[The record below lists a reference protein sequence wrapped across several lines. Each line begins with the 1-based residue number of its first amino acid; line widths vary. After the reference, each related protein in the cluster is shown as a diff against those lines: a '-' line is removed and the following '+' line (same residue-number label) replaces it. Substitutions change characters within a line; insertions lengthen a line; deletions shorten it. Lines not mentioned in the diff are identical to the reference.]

1 MSKHILVVANQ
12 TIGGATLLD
21 LVKER
26 AKEEDTSFTLVV
38 PMTRPRS
45 GYVIYDDA
53 VRESAQVR
61 LDLTLSYLRG
71 EDVVASGELGDED
84 PYTATLD
91 AIDEYKPDE
100 VIISTLPQS
109 SSGWLRRDLI
119 ERIQDAT
126 EAPVTHVISDVNEE
140 GLPFQV
146 TLVIANVTAGRG
158 DLRTRMKEL
167 AAETDDMLFIVV
179 VPLQAHGD
187 GRAAAVARARLG
199 NTLDKMRRE
208 GLLVAGMVGDP
219 DPYTA
224 AMNALQ
230 FYKVSRIIVS
240 TLPVTRSGWLRAD
253 LISRLRKAS
262 NIEVEHIVA
271 EQQSDEQA
279 DPAAATDGPR

>member
-1 MSKHILVVANQ
+1 
-12 TIGGATLLD
+12 
-21 LVKER
+21 
-26 AKEEDTSFTLVV
+26 
-38 PMTRPRS
+38 MTRPRS

-100 VIISTLPQS
+100 VIISTLPSS

-126 EAPVTHVISDVNEE
+126 GVPVTHVISDINSE
-140 GLPFQV
+140 GLPFKV
-146 TLVIANVTAGRG
+146 TLVVANVTAGRG
-158 DLRTRMKEL
+158 DLRARMKEV
-167 AAETDDMLFIVV
+167 AAEAEDMLFIVV

-224 AMNALQ
+224 TMNALQ

-253 LISRLRKAS
+253 LITRVRKAS

-271 EQQSDEQA
+271 EQAGDQPGEK
-279 DPAAATDGPR
+279 PAKVSS

>member
-21 LVKER
+21 LVRER
-26 AKEEDTSFTLVV
+26 ANEPDTSFTLVV

-100 VIISTLPQS
+100 VIISTLPSS

-126 EAPVTHVISDVNEE
+126 GVPVTHVISDMNSD

-146 TLVIANVTAGRG
+146 TLVVANVTAGRG
-158 DLRTRMKEL
+158 DLRARMKEI
-167 AAETDDMLFIVV
+167 AAEADDMLFIVV

-224 AMNALQ
+224 TMNALQ

-253 LISRLRKAS
+253 LITRVRKAS
-262 NIEVEHIVA
+262 NIDVEHIVA
-271 EQQSDEQA
+271 EQSGEQPGEK
-279 DPAAATDGPR
+279 PAKVPSP

>member
-12 TIGGATLLD
+12 TIGGATLLN
-21 LVKER
+21 LVEER
-26 AKEEDTSFTLVV
+26 AKEPDTSFTLVV

-100 VIISTLPQS
+100 VIISTLPS
-109 SSGWLRRDLI
+109 ASSGWLRRDLI

-126 EAPVTHVISDVNEE
+126 GVPVTHVISDLNSE

-146 TLVIANVTAGRG
+146 TLVVANVTAGRG
-158 DLRTRMKEL
+158 DLRARMKEV
-167 AAETDDMLFIVV
+167 AAEAEDMLFIVV

-187 GRAAAVARARLG
+187 GRSGAVARARLG

-253 LISRLRKAS
+253 LITRLRKAS

-271 EQQSDEQA
+271 EQAGEQ
-279 DPAAATDGPR
+279 PAAKASS

>member
-1 MSKHILVVANQ
+1 VPHILVVANQ
-12 TIGGATLLD
+12 TIGGAKLLG
-21 LVKER
+21 LVEER
-26 AKEEDTSFTLVV
+26 AREPDTSFTLVV
-38 PMTRPRS
+38 PMTKPRS

-53 VRESAQVR
+53 VRDSAQVR

-91 AIDEYKPDE
+91 AIHEYQPDE
-100 VIISTLPQS
+100 VIISTLPHA

-119 ERIQDAT
+119 ERIQDAAD
-126 EAPVTHVISDVNEE
+126 APITHVVSDMDAE

-146 TLVIANVTAGRG
+146 TLVVANVTAGRG
-158 DLRTRMKEL
+158 TLRGRMKEI
-167 AAETDDMLFIVV
+167 AAEHEDMLFIVV

-224 AMNALQ
+224 TMNALQ
-230 FYKVSRIIVS
+230 FYKVSRIVIS
-240 TLPVTRSGWLRAD
+240 TLPVTRSGWMRAD
-253 LISRLRKAS
+253 LISRVRKAS

-271 EQQSDEQA
+271 EA
-279 DPAAATDGPR
+279 PAEATH

>member
-26 AKEEDTSFTLVV
+26 AKESDTSFTLVV
-38 PMTRPRS
+38 PMTPPRS

-91 AIDEYKPDE
+91 ALDEYKPDE
-100 VIISTLPQS
+100 VIISTLPQQ

-126 EAPVTHVISDVNEE
+126 DAPVTHVVSDMSSE

-146 TLVIANVTAGRG
+146 TLVVANVTAGRG
-158 DLRTRMKEL
+158 DLRARMKEL
-167 AAETDDMLFIVV
+167 AAENEDMLFIVV
-179 VPLQAHGD
+179 VPLQSGGD
-187 GRAAAVARARLG
+187 GRAAAVGRARLG

-224 AMNALQ
+224 TMNALQ

-271 EQQSDEQA
+271 EQAGEQ
-279 DPAAATDGPR
+279 PAAAHS

>member
-12 TIGGATLLD
+12 TIGGAKLLD
-21 LVKER
+21 MVKQR
-26 AKEEDTSFTLVV
+26 AREPETSFTLVV

-53 VRESAQVR
+53 VRDSAQVR
-61 LDLTLSYLRG
+61 LDVTLSYLRG
-71 EDVVASGELGDED
+71 VDVVAGGELGDED

-100 VIISTLPQS
+100 VIISTLPQA

-119 ERIQDAT
+119 ERIQDHT
-126 EAPVTHVISDVNEE
+126 GVPVTHVVSDMDAE

-146 TLVIANVTAGRG
+146 TLVVANVTAGRG
-158 DLRTRMKEL
+158 TLRARMKEI
-167 AAETDDMLFIVV
+167 ATEADDMLFIVV

-199 NTLDKMRRE
+199 NTLDRMRRE
-208 GLLVAGMVGDP
+208 GLLVAGMIGDP

-224 AMNALQ
+224 TMNALQ
-230 FYKVSRIIVS
+230 FYRVSRIIIS
-240 TLPVTRSGWLRAD
+240 TLPATRSGWMRAD
-253 LISRLRKAS
+253 LISRVSKAS
-262 NIEVEHIVA
+262 NIDVEHIVA
-271 EQQSDEQA
+271 EA
-279 DPAAATDGPR
+279 PAEVTP

>member
-1 MSKHILVVANQ
+1 VAKHILVVANQ
-12 TIGGATLLD
+12 TIGGATLLN
-21 LVKER
+21 LVRER
-26 AKEEDTSFTLVV
+26 AQEPDTSFTLVI

-53 VRESAQVR
+53 VRDSAQVR

-71 EDVVASGELGDED
+71 VDVVASGELGDED

-100 VIISTLPQS
+100 VIISTLPS
-109 SSGWLRRDLI
+109 ASSGWLRRDLI
-119 ERIQDAT
+119 ERIQDGT
-126 EAPVTHVISDVNEE
+126 GVPVTHVVSDMDAD

-146 TLVIANVTAGRG
+146 TLVVANVTAGRG
-158 DLRTRMKEL
+158 DLRARMKEV
-167 AAETDDMLFIVV
+167 AAEADDMLFIVV

-224 AMNALQ
+224 TMNALQ
-230 FYKVSRIIVS
+230 FYRVSRIIIS

-253 LISRLRKAS
+253 LLTRVRKAS
-262 NIEVEHIVA
+262 NIAVEHIVA
-271 EQQSDEQA
+271 EH
-279 DPAAATDGPR
+279 PAEVS

>member
-1 MSKHILVVANQ
+1 MAKHILVVANQ
-12 TIGGATLLD
+12 TIGGATLLN
-21 LVKER
+21 LVRERSKEP
-26 AKEEDTSFTLVV
+26 DTSFTLVV

-53 VRESAQVR
+53 VRDSAQVR

-71 EDVVASGELGDED
+71 VDVVASGELGDED

-100 VIISTLPQS
+100 VIISTLPS
-109 SSGWLRRDLI
+109 ASSGWLRRDLI
-119 ERIQDAT
+119 ERIQDGT
-126 EAPVTHVISDVNEE
+126 GVPVTHVVSDMDAD

-146 TLVIANVTAGRG
+146 TLVVANVTAGRG
-158 DLRTRMKEL
+158 DLRARMKEV
-167 AAETDDMLFIVV
+167 AAEVDDMLFIVV

-224 AMNALQ
+224 TMNALQ
-230 FYKVSRIIVS
+230 FYRVSRIIIS

-253 LISRLRKAS
+253 LLTRVRKAS
-262 NIEVEHIVA
+262 NIAVEHIVA
-271 EQQSDEQA
+271 EH
-279 DPAAATDGPR
+279 PAEVG

>member
-1 MSKHILVVANQ
+1 MPHILVVANQ
-12 TIGGATLLD
+12 TIGGAKLLN
-21 LVKER
+21 LVQER
-26 AKEEDTSFTLVV
+26 AKAPDTSFTLVV

-45 GYVIYDDA
+45 GYVIYDEA

-71 EDVVASGELGDED
+71 EDVVAGGELGDED
-84 PYTATLD
+84 PFTATLD
-91 AIDEYKPDE
+91 AIDEYHPDE

-119 ERIQDAT
+119 ERIQDAAD
-126 EAPVTHVISDVNEE
+126 APVTHVISDMDAE
-140 GLPFQV
+140 GLPFKV

-158 DLRTRMKEL
+158 TLRARMKEID
-167 AAETDDMLFIVV
+167 AESEDMLFLVI

-199 NTLDKMRRE
+199 NTVDRMRRE
-208 GLLVAGMVGDP
+208 GLLVAGMIGDP

-224 AMNALQ
+224 TMNALQ
-230 FYKVSRIIVS
+230 FYRVERVIIS
-240 TLPVTRSGWLRAD
+240 TLPATRSGWMRAD
-253 LISRLRKAS
+253 LISRVRKAS

-271 EQQSDEQA
+271 ER
-279 DPAAATDGPR
+279 DPAEAPR